1 MLVEQAIQLLDRISG
16 MDLNGARILLTND
29 DGIHAHGIK
38 VLEQIARE
46 FTDDVW
52 VCAPATEQS
61 GKSHSLSLHGPI
73 ELFEH
78 GPQRFAVGGT
88 PTDCVIVAMEHLF
101 KDQNKPD
108 VVLSGINMGSNL
120 AEDVCYSG
128 TVSAAV
134 EATMMG
140 VPSVAFSQRL
150 NQGVANWDTP
160 LTWGPAVLRRIGS
173 VALPPNV
180 LVSVNFPSRDPD
192 EVKGVTVCP
201 MGIGKS
207 AGGLEARTSPR
218 GQSYFW
224 LGPMSNKVGVAPGA
238 DFDVVMS
245 GGISVTPLQV
255 ERTYNPL
262 LAPLETA
269 LTGTKAGESAR

>member
-1 MLVEQAIQLLDRISG
+1 
-16 MDLNGARILLTND
+16 MDLSGARVLLTND
-29 DGIHAHGIK
+29 DGIHAHGIGA
-38 VLEQIARE
+38 LEQIARE
-46 FTDDVW
+46 FTDDIW

-61 GKSHSLSLHGPI
+61 GKSQSLSLHEPI
-73 ELFEH
+73 ELFDH
-78 GPQRFAVGGT
+78 GPQRFAAGGT
-88 PTDCVIVAMEHLF
+88 PTDCVIVAMEYLF
-101 KDQNKPD
+101 KDEKKPD

-134 EATMMG
+134 EATLMG
-140 VPSVAFSQRL
+140 VPSIAFSQRL
-150 NQGVANWDTP
+150 NHGAANWDTP
-160 LTWGPAVLRRIGS
+160 LKWGPAVLRRIAS

-180 LVSVNFPSRDPD
+180 LVSVNFPCRDPD

-201 MGIGKS
+201 MGVGKS
-207 AGGLEARTSPR
+207 TGGLGARINPR
-218 GQSYFW
+218 GQPYFW
-224 LGPMSNKVGVAPGA
+224 LGTTPNKVGVAPGA

-245 GGISVTPLQV
+245 GGISVTPLQI

-269 LTGTKAGESAR
+269 LAGIEVGEDAR